1 MGNFNG
7 RYKLDQV
14 ISHSVV
20 ETSFPQN
27 QTKTLVFVS
36 LLTQDELDVGTLEAT
51 WTISNMTKATFNMS
65 RVVPIT
71 GWIFGAMDTEATYSF
86 SSSPPDN
93 NKEIDLLDRTMK
105 HEVGRMTVTTDVE
118 NSDWLGESK

>member
-93 NKEIDLLDRTMK
+93 NKE
-105 HEVGRMTVTTDVE
+105 
-118 NSDWLGESK
+118 

>member
-65 RVVPIT
+65 RVDPIT
-71 GWIFGAMDTEATYSF
+71 GWIFGATDTEASYSF

-93 NKEIDLLDRTMK
+93 NKEIDLLDYQA
-105 HEVGRMTVTTDVE
+105 
-118 NSDWLGESK
+118 